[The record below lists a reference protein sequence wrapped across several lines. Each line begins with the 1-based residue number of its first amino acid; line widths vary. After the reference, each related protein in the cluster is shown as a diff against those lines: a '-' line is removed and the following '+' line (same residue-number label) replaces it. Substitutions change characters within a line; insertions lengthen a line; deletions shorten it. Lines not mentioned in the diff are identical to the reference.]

1 MYHMQSCSEED
12 KTYIVDNL
20 VAYNLTQV
28 PSEQEE
34 LFLDLSRKAVN
45 EDGKIIG
52 GIIAKMYCWNC
63 VYVDILWVSEES
75 RGSGLGRTLLQDVE
89 ADARLNQA
97 TLIHLDTFDFQAKE
111 FYEKLGY
118 EVFGTLV
125 DCPQGHTRYYLKKLL

>member
-1 MYHMQSCSEED
+1 MYHVQSCSEED

-20 VAYNLTQV
+20 VAYNLTKV

-34 LFLDLSRKAVN
+34 LLLDLSRKAVN
-45 EDGKIIG
+45 EEGKIIG

-63 VYVDILWVSEES
+63 VYVDSLWVSEES
-75 RGSGLGRTLLQDVE
+75 RGNGLGRTLLQDVE

-118 EVFGTLV
+118 EVFGILEG
-125 DCPQGHTRYYLKKLL
+125 CPKGHTRYYLKKSL